1 MKFHLL
7 YFAILIASCSNT
19 SQFNKINSSA
29 ETPIS
34 EAININTTHTDS
46 GVVSTKLISNKMLN
60 FSNNKFP
67 YFEFPEKIQIVLY
80 DKNMSE
86 TKIFSDYAI
95 SYSDTDLIDLRGNV
109 VVSTPLKDTLFSE
122 QLYYSSEME
131 WLFTDFNFRYV
142 SENKDIYGKGFNSDK
157 EFKNVTFSDVSGYL
171 SIEE

>member
-1 MKFHLL
+1 MKFYLL
-7 YFAILIASCSNT
+7 YFAIIFVSCSNT
-19 SQFNKINSSA
+19 STFDITNSFA
-29 ETPIS
+29 ETPTS
-34 EAININTTHTDS
+34 VAININTTHTDS
-46 GVVSTKLISNKMLN
+46 GVVSTKLRSNKMLN

-67 YFEFPEKIQIVLY
+67 YFEFPEKIQIILY

-95 SYSDTDLIDLRGNV
+95 SYSDTNLVDLRGNV

-157 EFKNVTFSDVSGYL
+157 EFKNVTFSDVSGFL

>member
-1 MKFHLL
+1 
-7 YFAILIASCSNT
+7 
-19 SQFNKINSSA
+19 
-29 ETPIS
+29 
-34 EAININTTHTDS
+34 
-46 GVVSTKLISNKMLN
+46 MLN

-67 YFEFPEKIQIVLY
+67 YFEFPKKIQIVLY

-109 VVSTPLKDTLFSE
+109 VVSTPLKDTLFSD
-122 QLYYSSEME
+122 QLYYNSEIE
-131 WLFTDFNFRYV
+131 WLFTDFKFRYV
-142 SENKDIYGKGFNSDK
+142 SESKDIYGKGFNSDK

>member
-7 YFAILIASCSNT
+7 YFAIILISCSETSTFNNT
-19 SQFNKINSSA
+19 DSYA

-34 EAININTTHTDS
+34 VAININTTHTDS
-46 GVVSTKLISNKMLN
+46 GVISTKLRSNKMLN

-80 DKNMSE
+80 DKNMGE
-86 TKIFSDYAI
+86 TKIFSDYAV
-95 SYSDTDLIDLRGNV
+95 SYSDTNLIDLRGNV
-109 VVSTPLKDTLFSE
+109 VVSTPLKDTLFSD

-142 SENKDIYGKGFNSDK
+142 SENKDINGKGFNSDK

>member
-1 MKFHLL
+1 
-7 YFAILIASCSNT
+7 
-19 SQFNKINSSA
+19 
-29 ETPIS
+29 
-34 EAININTTHTDS
+34 
-46 GVVSTKLISNKMLN
+46 MLN

-80 DKNMSE
+80 DKNMGE

-95 SYSDTDLIDLRGNV
+95 SYSDTNLIDLRGNV
-109 VVSTPLKDTLFSE
+109 VVSTPLQDTLFSD
-122 QLYYSSEME
+122 QLYYSSEMQ

-142 SENKDIYGKGFNSDK
+142 SENKDINGKGFNSDK

>member
-1 MKFHLL
+1 MSERSK
-7 YFAILIASCSNT
+7 NT
-19 SQFNKINSSA
+19 STFNNTSPSV

-34 EAININTTHTDS
+34 VAININTTHTDS
-46 GVVSTKLISNKMLN
+46 GVVSTKLRSNKMLN

-80 DKNMSE
+80 DKNMGE

-95 SYSDTDLIDLRGNV
+95 SYSDTNLIDLRGNV
-109 VVSTPLKDTLFSE
+109 VVSTPLHDTLFSD
-122 QLYYSSEME
+122 QLYYSSEMQ

-142 SENKDIYGKGFNSDK
+142 SENKDINGKGFNSDK

>member
-1 MKFHLL
+1 M
-7 YFAILIASCSNT
+7 
-19 SQFNKINSSA
+19 
-29 ETPIS
+29 
-34 EAININTTHTDS
+34 THTDS
-46 GVVSTKLISNKMLN
+46 GVVSTKLSSNKMLN

-95 SYSDTDLIDLRGNV
+95 SYSDTNLIDLRGNV
-109 VVSTPLKDTLFSE
+109 VVSTPLKDTLFSD
-122 QLYYSSEME
+122 QLYYNSEIE

-142 SENKDIYGKGFNSDK
+142 SENKDILGKGFNSDK

-171 SIEE
+171 SIQE